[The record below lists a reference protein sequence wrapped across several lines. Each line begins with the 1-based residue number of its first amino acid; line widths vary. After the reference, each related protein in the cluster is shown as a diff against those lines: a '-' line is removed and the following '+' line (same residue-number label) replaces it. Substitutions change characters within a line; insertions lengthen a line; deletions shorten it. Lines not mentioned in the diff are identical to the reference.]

1 MNAQDVSLFP
11 EITLPAARRYRHCG
25 LLRHIDDDNDVE
37 QFRSLAARN
46 ALKHQI
52 VDLKRSFH
60 GSYSAGLDQNQAA

>member
-11 EITLPAARRYRHCG
+11 DVTLPAAREYRHCG
-25 LLRHIDDDNDVE
+25 LLRHIDDDAGAE

-46 ALKHQI
+46 AMKHQV

-60 GSYSAGLDQNQAA
+60 NSIACGLNQNQAA